1 MDWIEAEN
9 GKSNNFKLE
18 LAKIEQQL
26 SNLVS
31 SIANGNYSET
41 IMKAISEKEKKAKI
55 EELINSHS
63 NMKMLTNV
71 SVDYDWIKKRLSQI
85 RTLVERDVVKA
96 RHYLRNLFGEIVI
109 YIPRRGAAIICTK
122 FYAAEISVTSYP
134 SMPNSPLL

>member
-41 IMKAISEKEKKAKI
+41 IMKAISEKEKKS
-55 EELINSHS
+55 E
-63 NMKMLTNV
+63 
-71 SVDYDWIKKRLSQI
+71 D
-85 RTLVERDVVKA
+85 
-96 RHYLRNLFGEIVI
+96 
-109 YIPRRGAAIICTK
+109 RGIDQFAFKYENADEC
-122 FYAAEISVTSYP
+122 
-134 SMPNSPLL
+134 LC